1 MKARSIARE
10 LALLGISQ
18 LSDSNTGNRATH
30 TADSRSIRSAADR
43 PTISIN
49 TQLTDKPTTEQ
60 LDALLLKAL
69 PALGADAQETIE
81 TAEGELQRGERL
93 VLESETRTVDKREVQ
108 SRIQPAIPLVEAAI
122 NRVGETLELLMF
134 TQQEDRKGMMSAKD
148 ALKAAAKSVEAA
160 DQLMA
165 DHDNKIVDIDK
176 VRSQIQ
182 DASRTVK
189 TALIGIRKALVP
201 AYLSQLI
208 NHENVRSYACD
219 LLYRW
224 IRHWRDIDLLLDDAM
239 EKWNIRRLARVD
251 RDILRLA
258 MIEIIHLDVPKK
270 VAIDEAVELAKRY
283 SDEDG
288 YRFIN
293 GVLRRATDKLE
304 AAN

>member
-30 TADSRSIRSAADR
+30 TANSRNIRSAADR
-43 PTISIN
+43 PTISID

-69 PALGADAQETIE
+69 TALGADAQETIE

-122 NRVGETLELLMF
+122 NRVGEALELLMF

-148 ALKAAAKSVEAA
+148 ALKAAANSVEAA

-165 DHDNKIVDIDK
+165 
-176 VRSQIQ
+176 
-182 DASRTVK
+182 
-189 TALIGIRKALVP
+189 
-201 AYLSQLI
+201 
-208 NHENVRSYACD
+208 
-219 LLYRW
+219 
-224 IRHWRDIDLLLDDAM
+224 
-239 EKWNIRRLARVD
+239 
-251 RDILRLA
+251 
-258 MIEIIHLDVPKK
+258 
-270 VAIDEAVELAKRY
+270 
-283 SDEDG
+283 
-288 YRFIN
+288 
-293 GVLRRATDKLE
+293 
-304 AAN
+304 

>member
-69 PALGADAQETIE
+69 TALGADAQETIE

-208 NHENVRSYACD
+208 N
-219 LLYRW
+219 LL
-224 IRHWRDIDLLLDDAM
+224 ILNSTLFFP
-239 EKWNIRRLARVD
+239 WNATKL
-251 RDILRLA
+251 
-258 MIEIIHLDVPKK
+258 PNN
-270 VAIDEAVELAKRY
+270 Y
-283 SDEDG
+283 S
-288 YRFIN
+288 
-293 GVLRRATDKLE
+293 
-304 AAN
+304 